1 MQSQTSSTIIIL
13 TAMTMIVATVVVAS
27 GILFGSQTIN
37 NAGNINSIGVGVY
50 WETECENE
58 IETIDWGYMEP
69 GSNQNVT
76 VYIRNEGNVAMVLN
90 MSTDNWNPAPA
101 SGYITLEW
109 DRESNIVNGDSV
121 LEATLN
127 LQISAYVTEISN
139 FNFDITIAG
148 TEQSN

>member
-1 MQSQTSSTIIIL
+1 MQSQTFSTIIIL
-13 TAMTMIVATVVVAS
+13 TAMTMIVTTVVVAS
-27 GILFGSQTIN
+27 GILFGSKTIN

-58 IETIDWGYMEP
+58 IETIDWGYLEP
-69 GSNQNVT
+69 GSNQDVT

-101 SGYITLEW
+101 SVYITLEW

-127 LQISAYVTEISN
+127 LQVLANVIEISN
-139 FNFDITIAG
+139 FGFDITITG
-148 TEQSN
+148 TEQSS